1 MKLLRYGP
9 AGAEKPALL
18 DNDGAIRCLAGVL
31 RDIDGFAL
39 SPGSLKMLEGIDPTS
54 LPRVEGNPRIGPCVV
69 RPVMPRKLAC
79 RCQRNRSSFSN
90 RSGRSVDRMTT

>member
-9 AGAEKPALL
+9 AGAEKPAML

-39 SPGSLKMLEGIDPTS
+39 SPGSLKMLAGIDPTS

-69 RPVMPRKLAC
+69 RPV
-79 RCQRNRSSFSN
+79 N
-90 RSGRSVDRMTT
+90 